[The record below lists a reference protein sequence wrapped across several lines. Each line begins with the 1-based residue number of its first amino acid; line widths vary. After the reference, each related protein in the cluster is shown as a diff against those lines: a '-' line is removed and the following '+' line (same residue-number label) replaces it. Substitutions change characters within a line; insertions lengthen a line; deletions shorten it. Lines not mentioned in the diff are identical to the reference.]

1 MRLSCSGRPLPG
13 VQSGACRS
21 RARATRGLRGRE
33 ADQGIQSPVR
43 AGTALSMTRCRRMA
57 GGLPSCAM
65 LPPSSREAGPR
76 RDRSE
81 NLQLEAP
88 VGAPTQEGG
97 RGGMSTGR
105 SGDVP
110 GAAISW
116 RMLIFSPERRVL
128 GTILSE
134 QRTSWKRRSLVFW
147 APLLRSERSR
157 QLTPHLLQPRV
168 MFYEPT
174 PMPTC

>member
-1 MRLSCSGRPLPG
+1 
-13 VQSGACRS
+13 
-21 RARATRGLRGRE
+21 
-33 ADQGIQSPVR
+33 
-43 AGTALSMTRCRRMA
+43 
-57 GGLPSCAM
+57 
-65 LPPSSREAGPR
+65 
-76 RDRSE
+76 
-81 NLQLEAP
+81 
-88 VGAPTQEGG
+88 
-97 RGGMSTGR
+97 MSTGR

-134 QRTSWKRRSLVFW
+134 QKLASGRNAFFKRTSWKRRSLVFW